1 MVATAIVALGGL
13 MSYSEEGSVSRTL
26 RSALSLLLLYTVA
39 SPIVTVIA
47 DIGDISIDSIVE
59 SAPEPDT
66 DDPEYYKVAE
76 EAFCE
81 GIRKMV
87 CESHSIGADDVAVYA
102 FDFDFKSMSAKTI
115 KIILSGSAAYADARG
130 IAATVSDAGLGECE
144 VELEIGR

>member
-1 MVATAIVALGGL
+1 

-87 CESHSIGADDVAVYA
+87 CDSHSVNAGDVAVYA
-102 FDFDFKSMSAKTI
+102 FGFDFKSMSAQTI
-115 KIILSGSAAYADARG
+115 KIILSGSAVYADARG
-130 IAATVSDAGLGECE
+130 IAAEVSDAGLGECE
-144 VELEIGR
+144 VELEIS